1 MPVSTN
7 PTGTGILCLLLFVLC
22 IIKSFMRLQTRIVAV
37 SEMVLIFPAALF
49 MTALVVRNFQSL
61 HEPAHTA
68 QRIVMWY
75 SGQMWTLWV
84 LLLALPF
91 AVLVTGS
98 ATLLRGWN
106 RHLELPIH
114 RKSHP
119 VFRARP
125 ETFFVAATTLAATA
139 ILVIVV
145 LHMLA
150 N

>member
-1 MPVSTN
+1 
-7 PTGTGILCLLLFVLC
+7 
-22 IIKSFMRLQTRIVAV
+22 
-37 SEMVLIFPAALF
+37 
-49 MTALVVRNFQSL
+49 MTALVVRNLRPLQY
-61 HEPAHTA
+61 EPAHTA

-91 AVLVTGS
+91 TMLVTGC
-98 ATLLRGWN
+98 ATLLRGRN
-106 RHLELPIH
+106 RDLELPNTPH
-114 RKSHP
+114 RSLA
-119 VFRARP
+119 VFRTPA
-125 ETFFVAATTLAATA
+125 TLFVAATTLAAAA